1 MDRLTSVDTIEHA
14 DGTNHEQ
21 VYCFGHLWGP
31 AFFKKG
37 TKDYEEYLA
46 IVKRLAEYET
56 LEEQGK
62 LPCKWISEERPPE
75 VPCYVLL
82 SFDNFSMPLIGRYEE
97 DEEGGAFYI
106 GDDEE
111 SCISQDLIVNGWMP
125 LPEPYRED
133 EGEEFK
139 RGYPEEKAGA
149 DALDAGMAADIAQAI
164 EYFEDELSQ
173 MKVFAEMI
181 AFREKEKKSVE
192 AKSMET
198 ALKVLRGIAE
208 NGKGQQDSPMCDI
221 AQVKE

>member
-1 MDRLTSVDTIEHA
+1 MERLTEREEFGNANIIEVDSAEFQLSL
-14 DGTNHEQ
+14 DFDDFNRVTNA
-21 VYCFGHLWGP
+21 LN
-31 AFFKKG
+31 K
-37 TKDYEEYLA
+37 
-46 IVKRLAEYET
+46 LAEYED

-62 LPCKWISEERPPE
+62 LSYKWISEEKPPE

-133 EGEEFK
+133 AGEELRQSHPTEK
-139 RGYPEEKAGA
+139 REVATQ
-149 DALDAGMAADIAQAI
+149 DAKMVADITQAI

-173 MKVFAEMI
+173 MKVFSGIVSFQE
-181 AFREKEKKSVE
+181 RERKSI
-192 AKSMET
+192 ET
-198 ALKVLRGIAE
+198 ALKVLYEAQKE
-208 NGKGQQDSPMCDI
+208 STKGQQDS
-221 AQVKE
+221 